1 MSKKRRERG
10 VSRELEV
17 LREEYWRIRTL
28 NPYFEDSTKTD
39 ILLDL
44 IINRI
49 EVLEGKEKSE

>member
-1 MSKKRRERG
+1 M
-10 VSRELEV
+10 SRELEV